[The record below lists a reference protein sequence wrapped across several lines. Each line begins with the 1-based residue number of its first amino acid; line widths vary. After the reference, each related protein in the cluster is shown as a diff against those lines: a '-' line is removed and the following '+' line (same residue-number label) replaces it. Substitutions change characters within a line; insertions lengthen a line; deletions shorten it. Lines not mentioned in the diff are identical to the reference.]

1 MHEDPKKKQT
11 IQPISHMNSSEMRG
25 DDVGFTLF
33 ILDPLVSWK
42 RSEASSEDSSPGA
55 LDFDQERIGKR

>member
-1 MHEDPKKKQT
+1 
-11 IQPISHMNSSEMRG
+11 MNSSEMRG